1 MTKFKSFDKTNLKA
15 LRAEMQAVLE
25 KYGVASNREIAVGNM
40 KFSEAEV
47 EIKVKAKV
55 KGAKTRA
62 DSLIETMAKI
72 KGLKLKN
79 SAGDELVEYN
89 TRAHKMPFVFRCAK
103 TGKMF
108 KCDERMVKM
117 RFQPDES
124 NSAQVNQYRK
134 PSSHR
139 HRVALSRLRS

>member
-1 MTKFKSFDKTNLKA
+1 MKFSKFDRANLKA

-25 KYGVASNREIAVGNM
+25 KYGVASNLEITVGNM

-55 KGAKTRA
+55 KGAKTRT
-62 DSLIETMAKI
+62 DSMLETMAQI
-72 KGLKLKN
+72 NGLKLKN

-89 TRAHKMPFVFRCAK
+89 TRAQKMPFVFKCAK

-108 KCDERMVKM
+108 KCDERMAKM
-117 RFQPDES
+117 RF
-124 NSAQVNQYRK
+124 A
-134 PSSHR
+134 
-139 HRVALSRLRS
+139 A

>member
-25 KYGVASNREIAVGNM
+25 KYGVASNLEITVGNM

-108 KCDERMVKM
+108 KCDERMAKM
-117 RFQPDES
+117 RF
-124 NSAQVNQYRK
+124 A
-134 PSSHR
+134 
-139 HRVALSRLRS
+139 A